1 MDGPR
6 GLGWRTVKEFLLF
19 SSLLLAS
26 CGPPLTREEQ
36 AVQVA
41 YDDARA
47 RFHYSEDI
55 RARPPRVKD
64 MGDRWRIEFRSP
76 ASMVGG
82 NPVVDVRKSDLSIV
96 LSVEGQ

>member
-1 MDGPR
+1 MGKPR
-6 GLGWRTVKEFLLF
+6 GPGWRAMKAFLL
-19 SSLLLAS
+19 SSLSLAS

-41 YDDARA
+41 YYDARD

-55 RARPPRVKD
+55 RTRPPRVKD
-64 MGDRWRIEFRSP
+64 MGDHWRIEFQSP

-82 NPVVDVRKSDLSIV
+82 NPVVDVRKSDLAVV